1 MTDQHLPNEKLR
13 DDIERAVAQAIS
25 EDVGSGDVTAALV
38 GEEVLAHAHIV
49 TREDCTVCGGA
60 WLDEVFRQLDPRI
73 SVQWHVGDGDHVAAK
88 TTICDLRGPARPLL
102 TGERT
107 ALNFLQTLSAVATKT
122 GSYVKAVSGTRAAI
136 LDTRKTIPGLRL
148 ALKYAVKTGGG
159 VNHRIGLYDGILI
172 KENHIAA
179 AGGVGNVLTKAREI
193 DSQIPIQIEVET
205 IEQLEQAIASDAK
218 LILLDN
224 FTTEEMAEAVK
235 VTAGRAELEASGG
248 ITLTNVRAIAKTGV
262 DRISI
267 GDLTK
272 DIQAIDLS
280 MRFMSMS

>member
-1 MTDQHLPNEKLR
+1 MIMEPELQS
-13 DDIERAVAQAIS
+13 DIERAVSQALA
-25 EDVGSGDVTAALV
+25 EDVGSGDATASLIAEQV
-38 GEEVLAHAHIV
+38 HAHARIV
-49 TREDCTVCGGA
+49 TREDCILCGSG
-60 WLDEVFRQLDPRI
+60 WLEAVFHQLDQRI
-73 SVQWHVGDGDHVAAK
+73 QIQWHALDGDKVAAK
-88 TTICDLRGPARPLL
+88 TEICDLRGPARPLL

-122 GSYVKAVSGTRAAI
+122 HAYVQAVSGTRAAI

-179 AGGVGNVLTKAREI
+179 AGGVAQVLARATEMN
-193 DSQIPIQIEVET
+193 SGIPIQIEVES
-205 IEQLEQAIASDAK
+205 IEQLEQALVSGAR

-224 FTTEEMAEAVK
+224 FTPPRMADAVK
-235 VTAGRAELEASGG
+235 FTAGRAELEASGG
-248 ITLTNVRAIAKTGV
+248 ITLENVREIAETGV

-272 DIQAIDLS
+272 DITAIDLS
-280 MRFMSMS
+280 MRFVSMN

>member
-1 MTDQHLPNEKLR
+1 MIDTKLR
-13 DDIERAVAQAIS
+13 DDIERAVVQALA
-25 EDVGSGDVTAALV
+25 EDVGSGDATAALI
-38 GEEVLAHAHIV
+38 GEEVLAHARII
-49 TREDCTVCGGA
+49 TREECTVCGSA

-73 SVQWHVGDGDHVAAK
+73 NVQWHVGDGDHVAAK
-88 TTICDLRGPARPLL
+88 TILCDLRGPARPLL

-122 GSYVKAVSGTRAAI
+122 RAYVQAVSGTGAAI

-148 ALKYAVKTGGG
+148 ALKYAVKSGGG

-179 AGGVGNVLTKAREI
+179 AGGVAEVLAQTNAI
-193 DSQIPIQIEVET
+193 SAQIPVQIEVET
-205 IEQLEQAIASDAK
+205 SEQLEQAIANGAK

-224 FTTEEMAEAVK
+224 FSTARMAQAVEL
-235 VTAGRAELEASGG
+235 TAGRAALEASGG
-248 ITLTNVRAIAKTGV
+248 ITLDNVREIAETGV

-272 DIQAIDLS
+272 DITAVDLS
-280 MRFMSMS
+280 MRFVSMA